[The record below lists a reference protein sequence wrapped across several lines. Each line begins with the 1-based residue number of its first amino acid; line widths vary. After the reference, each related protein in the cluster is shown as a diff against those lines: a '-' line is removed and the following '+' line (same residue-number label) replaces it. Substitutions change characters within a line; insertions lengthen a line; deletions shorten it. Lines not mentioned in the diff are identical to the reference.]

1 MPRIQASSALSR
13 LRVLDLSRVR
23 AGPVCARHFA
33 DFGADV
39 IKVETAGDEDLGGA
53 RHGSD
58 FQNLHRNKRSIAI
71 DLKSPAGKNVFLTL
85 VRTADVVIENYRP
98 DVKDRLGIDYASL
111 REINP
116 RIILA
121 SISGFGQDG
130 PYRDRPGFDQIAQGL
145 CGIMSVTG
153 FAGQGPM
160 RAGAAVAD
168 VTAGLQ
174 AALGIMTAIVE
185 RETTGEGQWVQSN
198 LLQAGLTLLDFQA
211 ARYTMDG
218 QVPPQ
223 VGNDHPTSM
232 PTSAYR
238 TADGFI
244 NVAAAGSAIWK
255 RLCDAIGR
263 PDLMSDPRFANA
275 QGRATH
281 RTALAEE
288 INAVLAS
295 RPSLEWVESLNAAGV
310 PCGPIHAMDEVFA
323 DAQVRHLNAAVAVEH
338 PTLGT
343 LNILN
348 QAIKLSRTPGAVV
361 TATPERGEHS
371 DEILGEIGLSAA
383 QVAELRASG
392 AIR

>member
-263 PDLMSDPRFANA
+263 PDLMSDPRFENA

-310 PCGPIHAMDEVFA
+310 PCGPIHAMDDVFA